1 MAGCSAATSVWLSA
15 VDAEGVELVARAA
28 AAAHVP
34 RAPIDRAAGDGRAG
48 VDGRASRMTPED
60 RAALGVERVELV
72 ARARHRTDVDDAV
85 RNRRRPGRLQDVLR
99 VTRVRDRDIDPRVVC
114 RRAPLDA
121 ELGPDERRPKQL
133 PAGR

>member
-85 RNRRRPGRLQDVLR
+85 RNRRRPEAVGSVGNRGLPQDPPRGRVER
-99 VTRVRDRDIDPRVVC
+99 
-114 RRAPLDA
+114 
-121 ELGPDERRPKQL
+121 GPG
-133 PAGR
+133 AT